1 VARGGRDQVQ
11 QVNLA
16 NVPGFLN
23 EKAVPLAAF
32 LTFAFPQYALAAS
45 ESSVEQT
52 TTGFA
57 AVAVLLGSLYLTKA
71 SQVSKKREPAPKPKF
86 NDGKRW
92 FQRNRK
98 LAKKVTYTSK
108 EERKAGLV
116 VTPRTAG
123 VEGKTRY
130 KTKISARGAA
140 QKWAKRANPTTTKR
154 EGAPNFFAAPTELLK
169 YKRGEAVVQGKGGAA
184 APSKPAPAKDPTPTP
199 AEETAPAENA
209 AE

>member
-1 VARGGRDQVQ
+1 MQ
-11 QVNLA
+11 
-16 NVPGFLN
+16 
-23 EKAVPLAAF
+23 
-32 LTFAFPQYALAAS
+32 
-45 ESSVEQT
+45 
-52 TTGFA
+52 
-57 AVAVLLGSLYLTKA
+57 
-71 SQVSKKREPAPKPKF
+71 
-86 NDGKRW
+86 
-92 FQRNRK
+92 
-98 LAKKVTYTSK
+98 LAKEVTYPSK

-130 KTKISARGAA
+130 KTRISAKDAA

-169 YKRGEAVVQGKGGAA
+169 YKRGEAVVQGKGK
-184 APSKPAPAKDPTPTP
+184 APSKPKLPKPTPTPEPTPEPTPTPVEASAP